1 MAISDTTDN
10 ALSSG
15 GTDVLS
21 FLSVFA
27 TVLVIFKFALTYRQN
42 RKLPPGP
49 WGFPLLGHL
58 PLLGKDPLSKFD
70 TYRKKYGDIYRIRFG
85 KWPTVIINGKA
96 AIKKA
101 LYHRGDAFNDR
112 PEFESVRLVSDMK
125 GLSFSHFDSRYVLH
139 RKIGA
144 SVLKLFTGLGNDAIQ
159 DIIVRE
165 VDILIDDFLSH
176 KGQAFDPN
184 DFTYLA
190 MGSIIY
196 QVVYGKGKNVREDQ
210 DYLLFIQ
217 STETFKDFVKAG
229 NPFDVMP
236 WMRYILPKK
245 YNAFVNLIETT
256 RAVEANKIED
266 VMGTFD
272 EKDIRHATDA
282 LIAATKQYSEE
293 EKARVNLTDEQIVK
307 TIGDFLGAG
316 FDTTAT
322 ALKWAFLF
330 LANNPNVQEKVQ
342 KEIDDIIGYNRR
354 PTMNDRSKLCYTEAM
369 IIETL
374 RMGCIAPLALPHG
387 TCEDTELLGYE
398 IPQNTVVFFN
408 IFSSNYDEEL
418 WRNPYEFRPER
429 YLNKDG
435 MLDREKTENVLTF
448 GIGRRRCVGEQL
460 ARMELFLCLCIVLQ
474 RCYIRKPEGEEYN
487 LQGDVTLTYAPKPF
501 KIQVVSR
508 DS

>member
-1 MAISDTTDN
+1 MAIPEVMDKT
-10 ALSSG
+10 LSSG
-15 GTDVLS
+15 GTEVLS
-21 FLSVFA
+21 ILVVFT
-27 TVLVIFKFALTYRQN
+27 TVLMVIKLAMTYKQN
-42 RKLPPGP
+42 KKLPPGP

-58 PLLGKDPLSKFD
+58 PFLGKDPLSKFD
-70 TYRKKYGDIYRIRFG
+70 KYRKEYGDIYRIRFG

-112 PEFESVRLVSDMK
+112 PEFTSVRLVSDMK
-125 GLSFSHFDSRYVLH
+125 GLAFCHFDSRYVLH

-144 SVLKLFTGLGNDAIQ
+144 SVLKVFTGNGNEIIR
-159 DIIVRE
+159 DIIEHE
-165 VDILIDDFLSH
+165 VDMLIDYFLSH
-176 KGQAFDPN
+176 KGQEFDPN
-184 DFTYLA
+184 DATYLA

-196 QVVYGKGKNVREDQ
+196 QVVYGKGKNVREDK
-210 DYLLFIQ
+210 DFLFFIKN
-217 STETFKDFVKAG
+217 TETFKDFVKAG

-245 YNAFVNLIETT
+245 YNAFVELLETSD
-256 RAVEANKIED
+256 AAED
-266 VMGTFD
+266 KKLDEIKRTYD

-293 EKARVNLTDEQIVK
+293 EKARVNLTDDQIVK
-307 TIGDFLGAG
+307 TTGDYLGAG

-342 KEIDDIIGYNRR
+342 REIDDVIGCNRR
-354 PTMNDRSKLCYTEAM
+354 PTMHDRSKLCYTEAM

-374 RMGCIAPLALPHG
+374 RMGCIAPLSLPHS
-387 TCEDTELLGYE
+387 TCEDTELLGYD
-398 IPQNTVVFFN
+398 IPKDTVVFFN
-408 IFSSNYDEEL
+408 IFSSNYDDEL

-474 RCYIRKPEGEEYN
+474 RCHIRKPEGEEYK

-508 DS
+508 D